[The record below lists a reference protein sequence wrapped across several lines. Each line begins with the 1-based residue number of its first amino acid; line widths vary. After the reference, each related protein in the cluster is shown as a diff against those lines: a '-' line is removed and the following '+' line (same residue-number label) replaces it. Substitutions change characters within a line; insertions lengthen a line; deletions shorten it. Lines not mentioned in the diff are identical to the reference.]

1 MKTPRKR
8 LDLLL
13 VERGLCETRSM
24 AQALVLAGKVR
35 TGTKVLDKPGRILPA
50 DTSLMMEAPPR
61 FVSRGGEK
69 LEGFLEKV
77 QIPVDGLHCLDLG
90 ASTGGFTDCI
100 LQRGAASVTCVDVG
114 RGQLHQ
120 KICINPRVTNLE
132 KLNARQLKAGDLP
145 RRFYHLIVLDLS
157 FISLQKV
164 LPTAWEFLAE
174 GGCLIALVKPQFEA
188 KKKEAD
194 KGRGIIRD
202 PSIHERVLD
211 ELRQFILKKLMG
223 AEILAIEKSS
233 IQGAKGNK
241 EFLIGARKAK
251 TEARK

>member
-1 MKTPRKR
+1 
-8 LDLLL
+8 
-13 VERGLCETRSM
+13 M

-164 LPTAWEFLAE
+164 LPTAWAFLAE

-241 EFLIGARKAK
+241 EFLIGVRKAK